1 MNSPNWTT
9 TITESVARVASTLY
23 NYVPTILGSLA
34 LLVIGWIVAA
44 LLRSLTFHIS
54 SRAFERLARTR
65 VVQARLQQSRTYRA
79 MPTAISRIVFWGV
92 LLFFF
97 AAAVEV
103 LRLQAVS
110 NVLNVVTA
118 YLPRALLGIVIVFS
132 GLWAGEYVRAAL
144 TRTAANVG
152 IAQADAIARVA
163 QALIV
168 FIAIIIAVGQIG
180 IDSTV
185 LVTTLVT
192 VFAAT
197 LGAAALAFGLGA
209 RGTVSNII
217 AAHYV
222 RKVYRVGDS
231 VRIGDQQGR
240 IAEITETAVLLE
252 TDEGRVMVPTQQFG
266 EQISVLLRTER

>member
-34 LLVIGWIVAA
+34 LLVIGWIVAVV
-44 LLRSLTFHIS
+44 LRSLTFHIA

-65 VVQARLQQSRTYRA
+65 VIQARLQQSRTYRA
-79 MPTAISRIVFWGV
+79 MPTAISRIVFWAV
-92 LLFFF
+92 LLFFL

-118 YLPRALLGIVIVFS
+118 YLPRALLGVVIVFV

-144 TRTAANVG
+144 TRAAGTLGVV
-152 IAQADAIARVA
+152 QADAIARVA
-163 QALIV
+163 QTLIV
-168 FIAIIIAVGQIG
+168 FVAIIIAVDQIG

-185 LVTTLVT
+185 LVTSLVT

-240 IAEITETAVLLE
+240 VAEITQTAVLLE
-252 TDEGRVMVPTQQFG
+252 TDQGRVMVPTQQFG
-266 EQISVLLRTER
+266 EQISILLRTES

>member
-1 MNSPNWTT
+1 
-9 TITESVARVASTLY
+9 VARVASTLY

-34 LLVIGWIVAA
+34 LLIIGWIVAA
-44 LLRSLTFHIS
+44 LLRSLTFHIT
-54 SRAFERLARTR
+54 SRALERLARTR

-168 FIAIIIAVGQIG
+168 FIAIIIAVDQIG

-222 RKVYRVGDS
+222 RKVYRIGDP

-240 IAEITETAVLLE
+240 IAEITQTAVLLE
-252 TDEGRVMVPTQQFG
+252 TDQGRVMVPTQQFG
-266 EQISVLLRTER
+266 EQISILLRTES

>member
-1 MNSPNWTT
+1 VNSPNWTT
-9 TITESVARVASTLY
+9 TITESVTRVAATLY

-34 LLVIGWIVAA
+34 LLVVGWIVAT
-44 LLRSLTFHIS
+44 LLRSLTFQIAT
-54 SRAFERLARTR
+54 RAFERLARTR

-79 MPTAISRIVFWGV
+79 TPTAISRIVFWGV

-110 NVLNVVTA
+110 NVVNVVVA
-118 YLPRALLGIVIVFS
+118 YLPRAFLGIVIVFT
-132 GLWAGEYVRAAL
+132 GLWVGEYVRAAL
-144 TRTAANVG
+144 ARTAANVG
-152 IAQADAIARVA
+152 IAQADAIARIA
-163 QALIV
+163 QALVV

-209 RGTVSNII
+209 HNTVSNII

-222 RKVYRVGDS
+222 RKAYRVGDS
-231 VRIGDQQGR
+231 VRIGKQQGR
-240 IAEITETAVLLE
+240 IIEITQIAVLLD
-252 TDEGRVMVPTQQFG
+252 TDEGRVMVPTRQFN
-266 EQISVLLRTER
+266 EEVSVLLSSGD